1 MEVFKNCIKKILLC
15 KLRKK
20 LLEDKLKKGYIFII
34 IGLILLGL
42 GAGFYFYK
50 SKDNKTSNNSK
61 MNDFQ
66 YNSTRVS
73 TNNEISDANEK
84 QNINSTNTLNQE
96 QQNKSSSSEQSD
108 SPETPEPEKQTETQ
122 IADFTTK
129 IYTKDSERQNNVSIT
144 CSTLNDTFVDDGAT
158 FSFCDTVGKATTNKG
173 YKKADVFQ
181 DGEKVQALGGGNCQ
195 VSSTLYNAVLKVDS
209 LKVTERHEH
218 SNSVPYVSKG
228 KDAAVAYGSYD
239 FKFVN
244 NSGNKIKISASCDN
258 NYVYIKIFKI
268 S

>member
-1 MEVFKNCIKKILLC
+1 M
-15 KLRKK
+15 
-20 LLEDKLKKGYIFII
+20 KKGYIFII

-50 SKDNKTSNNSK
+50 SKNNKTSNNSE
-61 MNDFQ
+61 MNNFE

-73 TNNEISDANEK
+73 TNNESSDDGQK
-84 QNINSTNTLNQE
+84 KDTTSTNALNQE
-96 QQNKSSSSEQSD
+96 QQNKNSSSEQSNN
-108 SPETPEPEKQTETQ
+108 PKEPEPAKQTETQ

-144 CSTLNDTFVDDGAT
+144 CSTLNDTFVDNGAT
-158 FSFCDTVGKATTNKG
+158 FSFCDTVGKATTDKG
-173 YKKADVFQ
+173 YQKADVFQ

-239 FKFVN
+239 FKFIN
-244 NSGNKIKISASCDN
+244 NSGSKIKISASCDN
-258 NYVYIKIFKI
+258 DYVYIKIFKI

>member
-1 MEVFKNCIKKILLC
+1 MKKV
-15 KLRKK
+15 
-20 LLEDKLKKGYIFII
+20 YIFII

-42 GAGFYFYK
+42 GAGFYFYTSNNK
-50 SKDNKTSNNSK
+50 KTSNNSE

-73 TNNEISDANEK
+73 VNNETTDNK
-84 QNINSTNTLNQE
+84 QNKDTNINQE
-96 QQNKSSSSEQSD
+96 NENKSSEQPNNTKTS
-108 SPETPEPEKQTETQ
+108 EPEKQTETQ

-144 CSTLNDTFVDDGAT
+144 CSSLNDTFVEDGAT
-158 FSFCDTVGKATTNKG
+158 FSFCDTVGKATTDKG

-239 FKFVN
+239 FKFIN
-244 NSGNKIKISASCDN
+244 NSGSKIKISASCDN
-258 NYVYIKIFKI
+258 DYVYIKIFKI